1 MVGAKPERHA
11 VLTWSHAEF
20 DRVWVLAWSGNLK
33 VTHLYLTQPH
43 YGGGLLVSASFSNEL
58 EE

>member
-1 MVGAKPERHA
+1 
-11 VLTWSHAEF
+11 
-20 DRVWVLAWSGNLK
+20 VLALSGNLK